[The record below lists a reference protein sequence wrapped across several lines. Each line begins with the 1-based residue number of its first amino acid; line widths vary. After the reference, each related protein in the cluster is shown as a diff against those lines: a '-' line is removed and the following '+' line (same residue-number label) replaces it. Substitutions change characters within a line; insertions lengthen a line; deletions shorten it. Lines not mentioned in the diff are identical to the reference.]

1 MKILIS
7 IFFIL
12 IIGIFTSKFKV
23 NTIYLEKQKNSLNIK
38 FNIKLSF
45 YLFGI
50 IPIIGIQFK
59 EDGIYFLCFKFPY
72 KLLKIEKDSLKI
84 LKDFSVI
91 NFLKSLHLKLD
102 QLNINLKIG
111 SEDMILTVFSVFAI
125 STFLSILSAKH
136 RKQINLKQYHY
147 KITPI
152 YNTNILSFQI
162 SSKLSIKTY
171 HLIKAFRSA
180 SKSNKKD
187 NQIHIKKVPVKI

>member
-23 NTIYLEKQKNSLNIK
+23 NTIHLEKQKNSLNIK
-38 FNIKLSF
+38 FNIKLGF

-50 IPIIGIQFK
+50 IKTIGIQFK

-72 KLLKIEKDSLKI
+72 NTLKIDKDSMKLI
-84 LKDFSVI
+84 KDFSVI
-91 NFLKSLHLKLD
+91 NFLKSLHLKID

-111 SEDMILTVFSVFAI
+111 SEDMILTVFSVFVI

-136 RKQINLKQYHY
+136 RKQINLKQYYY

-152 YNTNILSFQI
+152 YNTNVLTFQI
-162 SSKLSIKTY
+162 SSKFSMKTY
-171 HLIKAFRSA
+171 HLIKAFISA
-180 SKSNKKD
+180 SKANKKD
-187 NQIHIKKVPVKI
+187 NQIHVKEVPVKI